1 MDAVLQQLVA
11 SAIIAIFTGVS
22 GQFLKRMQAR
32 NDHVNRAQPLPS
44 PPQQASYAATAVPGW
59 QPPAVAPAWQSPA
72 PSVSSGQVLIHIGL
86 LQFAVNI
93 VGFIIGFTVGALG
106 ASTGASEAS
115 INNTTIA
122 LVLLFGSLTYI
133 VYFFFIG
140 MRLEPAI
147 RWRHLSYVA
156 LGTALLTVV
165 VNSLLLQ
172 TAISVAAILF
182 ALIQT
187 FVTMGI
193 GGGLASLVGPKNR
206 SLPVPPQQ
214 YAQPS
219 MPLPP
224 APYGYGAPPNMPP
237 QYPPTMPRPAAG
249 APPSAAPYGAPQYSP
264 GPGVPGAP
272 PPATQPSP
280 YGPAAPQVQPYNP
293 QYPAQG
299 PAQAPS
305 VFQPSAGQPPQ
316 AGAGNYPPPPYPPQ
330 TPSPAPPPYAPPPY
344 APPPYPPAND
354 QRRNQVPHS

>member
-1 MDAVLQQLVA
+1 MEPVLQQLAA
-11 SAIIAIFTGVS
+11 SAIIAIFTGLG
-22 GQFLKRMQAR
+22 GQFLKRMKAR
-32 NDHVNRAQPLPS
+32 NDHANRAWPLPS
-44 PPQQASYAATAVPGW
+44 PPQQAPYAAAAVPGW
-59 QPPAVAPAWQSPA
+59 QPPALAPAWQSPA

-86 LQFAVNI
+86 LQFAVNV
-93 VGFIIGFTVGALG
+93 VGFIIGFTVATLG
-106 ASTGASEAS
+106 ATSGASEAS
-115 INNTTIA
+115 INSTTIA
-122 LVLLFGSLTYI
+122 LVLLFGSLTAI
-133 VYFFFIG
+133 VFFFFIG
-140 MRLEPAI
+140 MRLERAI

-165 VNSLLLQ
+165 VNSLFLQ
-172 TAISVAAILF
+172 TAISIAAIIF

-187 FVTMGI
+187 FVAMGI

-206 SLPVPPQQ
+206 PLPVLPQQ

-249 APPSAAPYGAPQYSP
+249 APPYGAPQYPP

-272 PPATQPSP
+272 PPAMPPSP
-280 YGPAAPQVQPYNP
+280 YGPAAPQAPLYSP

-299 PAQAPS
+299 PALAPG
-305 VFQPSAGQPPQ
+305 VYQPSAGQPPQ

-330 TPSPAPPPYAPPPY
+330 TPPPAQPPY

-354 QRRNQVPHS
+354 QRRNEDGR